1 MLKDS
6 GMFAIAILGYLT
18 WFGTLACFILVLI
31 KQFESGGVFSGLI
44 GILTFGIWTFIWG
57 WINAKEEK
65 IISLMILWT
74 LFVVIR
80 LFGIVW

>member
-1 MLKDS
+1 M
-6 GMFAIAILGYLT
+6 
-18 WFGTLACFILVLI
+18 
-31 KQFESGGVFSGLI
+31 I

-80 LFGIVW
+80 LFGIFW